1 MSARFPRVSSAVAL
15 PLALAA
21 LLGGCVAGP
30 PTNIETPPPVL
41 PANFA
46 YAPETGVSANVA
58 ALLPG
63 GDPAFADLSALA
75 LASSPTLAQAIARI
89 DRARA
94 MSDRAGANRLPQIGA
109 SASVEGTRINP
120 AQFGTNF
127 PSTVTID
134 TERVSY
140 GTALTAAWDPDLFG
154 GLRAQERA
162 AIARID
168 AAGADAAGVRLAL
181 LAEVAGAVIDWRTL
195 AAREAALEQD
205 VVASETL
212 VTLAEIRERSG
223 IAPGFDRV
231 RAEAAAEASRSRIS
245 ALPGQR
251 AQLVGRLITLTA
263 QPAAIVRGAL
273 EQPAPDPAQPAAPA
287 TVPSDLLANRPDV
300 LAAAARLAAS
310 DGDLYAAAAQ
320 RFPSLDLS
328 AALGLLAFDIG
339 GLFDSDAVVG
349 SVGGSLL
356 APLIDFGRIEAEI
369 DAAEADKRIAFQAY
383 RGAVFTAL
391 GDAEAGYGLVQAADR
406 ALIVAERERASNDRS
421 ARLADVR
428 YRAGLSDFLTV
439 LDARRNADASGERVA
454 LARGQAERARV
465 ILWQA
470 LGGDQMGADQPGQP
484 EVTP

>member
-1 MSARFPRVSSAVAL
+1 MMTARFARARSGLAPS
-15 PLALAA
+15 LALSA

-30 PTNIETPPPVL
+30 PAQIETPPPVL
-41 PANFA
+41 PASFA
-46 YAPETGVSANVA
+46 YAPEAGVSAQVT

-75 LASSPTLAQAIARI
+75 LADSPTLAQAIARI

-94 MSDRAGANRLPQIGA
+94 VSDRAGAGRMPQLGA
-109 SASVEGTRINP
+109 SVSAQATRINP
-120 AQFGTNF
+120 AQFSTNI
-127 PSTVTID
+127 PSTVSID

-140 GTALTAAWDPDLFG
+140 GASLTAAWDLDLFG

-205 VVASETL
+205 VVAAETL
-212 VTLAEIRERSG
+212 VTLADIRERSG

-231 RAEAAAEASRSRIS
+231 RAETAAESSRSRIS
-245 ALPGQR
+245 ALPTAR
-251 AQLVGRLITLTA
+251 AQLIGRLVTLTA
-263 QPAAIVRGAL
+263 QPAAVVRAAL
-273 EQPAPDPAQPAAPA
+273 EQPAPDLAQPAPPA
-287 TVPSDLLANRPDV
+287 SVPSDLLANRPDV

-310 DGDLYAAAAQ
+310 DADLYATAAK
-320 RFPSLDLS
+320 RFPSLNLS
-328 AALGLLAFDIG
+328 AAFGLLAFDIG
-339 GLFDSDAVVG
+339 GLFESDAIVG
-349 SVGGSLL
+349 SAGGSLL
-356 APLIDFGRIEAEI
+356 GPLIDFGRIAAEI
-369 DAAEADKRIAFQAY
+369 EGAEADKRIAFQAY

-406 ALIVAERERASNDRS
+406 ARIVAERERASNDRS
-421 ARLADVR
+421 ARLADIR

-454 LARGQAERARV
+454 LARGQAQRARV

-470 LGGDQMGADQPGQP
+470 LGGNQITPAD
-484 EVTP
+484 VTP